1 MRNLTIDIG
10 NSGIKYGVFEESD
23 LIHYNRTEGISTD
36 MIAAD
41 IAFYKPSHSIVSSTI
56 KPNIELNESLKRLH
70 QDIMF
75 FDYKTEIPIHNLY
88 KTPQTLGM
96 DRLAAAI
103 GAYNISKCETLIID
117 MGTAITYDFVT
128 GHGEFLG
135 GNISPGMEMR
145 FKALHEHTSLLP
157 LVNHEGRRP
166 RLGEDTE
173 SAIRCGV
180 LDGMKYEIEGYI
192 RKFSLKHSN
201 LCVFFTGGDEL
212 YFEDEIKKRI
222 FADKFIVLKGLNE
235 VLTYNIRK

>member
-1 MRNLTIDIG
+1 MRNITIDIG
-10 NSGIKYGVFEESD
+10 NSGIKYGIFEDSK
-23 LIHYNRTEGISTD
+23 LIYCNRTEGLATGRIVE
-36 MIAAD
+36 D
-41 IAFYKPSHSIVSSTI
+41 IATYKPSHSIVCSTI
-56 KPNIELNESLKRLH
+56 KPNADLNASLKQLH
-70 QDIMF
+70 QDMMF
-75 FDYKTEIPIHNLY
+75 FDYKTDIPILNLY

-103 GAYNISKCETLIID
+103 GAYNISKCDTLIID

-128 GHGEFLG
+128 KRGEFLG

-157 LVNHEGRRP
+157 LVSHEGHRP
-166 RLGEDTE
+166 QLGEDTE

-235 VLTYNIRK
+235 VLTYNLHK